1 MIATASPP
9 KSSSKK
15 RSPLVAEGAASRYCD
30 PTAARPASPI
40 YGKGIY
46 APWAVS
52 VDGNDNIWVSN
63 LSTASDGIVELRGF
77 RTENC
82 PPGMKTGDSISPPEG
97 YVGGGRSCRWT

>member
-1 MIATASPP
+1 
-9 KSSSKK
+9 
-15 RSPLVAEGAASRYCD
+15 
-30 PTAARPASPI
+30 
-40 YGKGIY
+40 
-46 APWAVS
+46 